1 MAKHL
6 PENPQVMQLEAREK
20 RILDEKVG
28 RLSDKAVRVIFKA
41 LTAEKPCYICVGA
54 NREPKKKDEHGNC
67 YFCGGTGLVDDF
79 ERNKWGSE
87 QVLGR
92 RLPMPKAVEMKISD
106 SGDKAALAAALRK
119 MDPSKI
125 LEMQNMFNA
134 ELDRIS
140 KMPSVLVEAEEEA
153 HVVPD

>member
-20 RILDEKVG
+20 KILDEKIG
-28 RLSDKAVRVIFKA
+28 RLSDRAVRVIFNSLNAK
-41 LTAEKPCYICVGA
+41 KPCYLCVGA
-54 NREPKKKDEHGNC
+54 NREPKKKDENGNC
-67 YFCGGTGLVDDF
+67 YFCAGTGLVDDF
-79 ERNKWGSE
+79 ERNRWASE

-106 SGDKAALAAALRK
+106 TGDKAALAAALRK
-119 MDPSKI
+119 MDPTKI
-125 LEMQNMFNA
+125 LEMEKMFNS

-140 KMPSVLVEAEEEA
+140 HLPSVLVEAAEEA
-153 HVVPD
+153 DVVPD